1 MCALTVA
8 CASLVL
14 EQTRVMRRQSKGKIG
29 ERRGTKGTRT
39 GGRWAQ
45 CVVQR

>member
-14 EQTRVMRRQSKGKIG
+14 EQIQVMRRQSKREDWGK
-29 ERRGTKGTRT
+29 ERKKRELE
-39 GGRWAQ
+39 
-45 CVVQR
+45 